1 MGMDIFD
8 KNLSAFLFNKTRRGL
23 LSLLYRHPN
32 ETFYINQRP
41 SPKGKKVRDQDPMV
55 NGWPIRG
62 VTTNS
67 YLAYYDHKIVN
78 QPPE

>member
-1 MGMDIFD
+1 MPILVIIMLIMVMDIFD
-8 KNLSAFLFNKTRRGL
+8 KNLSTFLFNKTRRSL
-23 LSLLYRHPN
+23 LSLLYSHP
-32 ETFYINQRP
+32 T
-41 SPKGKKVRDQDPMV
+41 KGKKVRDQDPMV
-55 NGWPIRG
+55 NGWPIRW